1 MNRLVNGKFG
11 PCCSQVLKH
20 RRSLVRYHP
29 EQICHTA
36 RQSSILK
43 HTMHERTLQILV
55 LRYSTLTRI
64 NKFDAT
70 PRPKIVYIRTQNPRM
85 VAGVAVRAVSRL
97 LKLRYLVLGGAVAGG
112 TTLKVKYEAWKE
124 KFPDL
129 SWMDEYMPD
138 SEGLRGAVSGFQ
150 KFISHFNLPEKG
162 WLKRNV
168 NSIKG
173 FVADSSQGLSFQSQ
187 GLNEGRGS
195 FLTGAVKESGIH
207 ITMKAPEGSSSSSS
221 KDPKR
226 EEWDRLE
233 QQKEEFLEAQ
243 LRYQRE
249 IERLERENR
258 QLKKALL
265 LKGDRSS
272 FSRREKKSLIDM
284 YSEVLDELS
293 GYDNSYN
300 TQDHLPRVVV
310 VGDQSAGKTSVLE
323 MVAQARIFP
332 RGSGEMMTRSPVK
345 VTLSEGPQHVAQF
358 KDSDRQFDLTQ
369 EKELVSLR
377 QEIELRMKNSVKDGQ
392 TVSSDVISL
401 SVRGP
406 GIQRMVLVDLPGII
420 STVTSGMAADTKESI
435 HDMLTHYM
443 SNPNAIILCIQDGAI
458 DAERSIVTELVSDID
473 KEGKRT
479 IFVLTKVDL
488 AEKAS
493 TNPNRI
499 KQILDGK
506 LFPMKALGYFAVVT
520 GKGNLNDSIDDIR
533 KYEQEFFRG
542 SELFRSGSLKPSQLT
557 TQNLSFAV
565 SDIFWQMVRG
575 SIEQQADTYKASRF
589 NLETEWKN
597 NFPRLR
603 ELDRDELFDKARGE
617 LLDVTMALGEITP
630 KHWEDAISKLLW
642 KRVSNH
648 VFKNIYLP
656 AAHSEDAGAFNTRVD
671 IELRN
676 WAEQQLSKLSVEVG
690 LQTLQNE
697 FGTLVEQDSKK
708 NDHDVIYD
716 DVISCVQTES
726 LSRHSWL
733 PSNKENLRVI
743 QFNTLEDRSVHD
755 KQQWDAAVQFM
766 EGILL
771 EKMKEVDKNINELT
785 GPSTT
790 EKWVYWKS
798 QSQEQ
803 NDRCKTK
810 EELDKIIQS
819 DVKHKDTLTPDE
831 VTTVRRNLFMKNV
844 EVDDKFVQETWN
856 PIYRK
861 HFLQRSLN
869 LAQECRKGFFHYQR
883 GFNETGPQCHDIVL
897 FWRIQRMLHLTSNA
911 LRQQIVNTEVR
922 RLEKE
927 VKEVLDDFMEDE
939 KKKKKLLYGR
949 RVELAE
955 ELKRVRRI
963 QEK

>member
-1 MNRLVNGKFG
+1 M
-11 PCCSQVLKH
+11 
-20 RRSLVRYHP
+20 
-29 EQICHTA
+29 
-36 RQSSILK
+36 
-43 HTMHERTLQILV
+43 
-55 LRYSTLTRI
+55 RYSSLSHV
-64 NKFDAT
+64 NKIHPT
-70 PRPKIVYIRTQNPRM
+70 PRPKLVFLRTQNPRLI
-85 VAGVAVRAVSRL
+85 ANIAARTLSRL

-129 SWMDEYMPD
+129 SWVDEYMPD
-138 SEGLRGAVSGFQ
+138 NDSLKGVVAGLN
-150 KFISHFNLPEKG
+150 KFLSHFALPEKG

-168 NSIKG
+168 NTLKDI
-173 FVADSSQGLSFQSQ
+173 VADSSEGLSVLSQ
-187 GLNEGRGS
+187 GVSEGRGS
-195 FLTGAVKESGIH
+195 FLNGALKKGEIQLALKESE
-207 ITMKAPEGSSSSSS
+207 TSFS
-221 KDPKR
+221 KGAATKEKER
-226 EEWDRLE
+226 DRLE
-233 QQKEEFLEAQ
+233 EQKEEFLEAQ

-249 IERLERENR
+249 IERLERENK

-265 LKGDRSS
+265 LRGDRSS

-369 EKELVSLR
+369 EKEVVVVGDQSAG
-377 QEIELRMKNSVKDGQ
+377 KTSV
-392 TVSSDVISL
+392 L
-401 SVRGP
+401 E
-406 GIQRMVLVDLPGII
+406 MVAQARIFPRWFYFEFCEGN
-420 STVTSGMAADTKESI
+420 TNESI
-435 HDMLTHYM
+435 
-443 SNPNAIILCIQDGAI
+443 
-458 DAERSIVTELVSDID
+458 EE
-473 KEGKRT
+473 
-479 IFVLTKVDL
+479 
-488 AEKAS
+488 
-493 TNPNRI
+493 I
-499 KQILDGK
+499 K
-506 LFPMKALGYFAVVT
+506 
-520 GKGNLNDSIDDIR
+520 

-565 SDIFWQMVRG
+565 SDIFWKMVRG

-630 KHWEDAISKLLW
+630 KLWEDAISKLLW
-642 KRVSNH
+642 KQVSAH

-690 LQTLQNE
+690 LQTLQDE
-697 FGTLVEQDSKK
+697 FGALIDQDKK
-708 NDHDVIYD
+708 NKDHDAIYD
-716 DVISCVQTES
+716 DVISCVQKES
-726 LSRHSWL
+726 LSRHNWL
-733 PSNKENLRVI
+733 PSNSENLRVI

-766 EGILL
+766 EGILQ
-771 EKMKEVDKNINELT
+771 EKMKEVDKKISELT
-785 GPSTT
+785 GPGTT
-790 EKWVYWKS
+790 EKWLYWKS

-803 NDRCKTK
+803 IDRGKTK
-810 EELDKIIQS
+810 EELEKILQS
-819 DVKHKDTLTPDE
+819 DEKHKNSLMPDE
-831 VTTVRRNLFMKNV
+831 VTTVRRNLFMRNV
-844 EVDDKFVQETWN
+844 EVDDKFVQDTWQ

-861 HFLQRSLN
+861 HFLQRSLA
-869 LAQECRKGFFHYQR
+869 LAQECRKGFYHYQR
-883 GFNETGPQCHDIVL
+883 GFNDTGPKCHDIVL
-897 FWRIQRMLHLTSNA
+897 FWRIQRMLQLTSNA

-939 KKKKKLLYGR
+939 NKKKHLLYGR

-963 QEK
+963 QEKLEDFIAALNKEK